1 MAVDLNLVRKF
12 LPEIGT
18 ELQQVFAQDG
28 LIMDF
33 ESDTEI
39 LREGQSV
46 KMIPLVLEGLIKVFT
61 RNEDKELL
69 LYYIEPR
76 ESCVMSFLAGIKNKP
91 SKIFA
96 FTEKPTK
103 VILLPSHKVEI
114 WTHQFPTLN
123 TLFYDLYNTRYSE
136 LIDTLNQLIF
146 QKLDGRLY
154 EYLKEKSRVKSTTL
168 LDLRHRE
175 IAQELGTSRE
185 VITRVLKKL
194 EKEGKI
200 RQQETGIEI
209 I

>member
-1 MAVDLNLVRKF
+1 MAASIEIIKKHLAF
-12 LPEIGT
+12 LSL
-18 ELQQVFAQDG
+18 ELQEAFARDG
-28 LIMDF
+28 VIAEF
-33 ESDTEI
+33 EAGVEI

-46 KMIPLVLEGLIKVFT
+46 KMIPVVLEGLIKVFT

-69 LYYIEPR
+69 LYYIEPK
-76 ESCVMSFLAGIKNKP
+76 ESCVMSFLAGIKSNP

-96 FTEKPTK
+96 VTEKHTQAL
-103 VILLPSHKVEI
+103 LLPSQKVESWI
-114 WTHQFPTLN
+114 HQYPSLN

-146 QKLDGRLY
+146 QKMDGRLLD
-154 EYLKEKSRVKSTTL
+154 YLKEKARVKSTHL

-200 RQQETGIEI
+200 RQRESGIEI